1 MESSVTKLLKTVE
14 NGNVDRRQLM
24 KNLGMGAMAAFAY
37 GLLPKNA
44 AALAAQAAESA
55 APVPKVTPTTTVHH
69 LSLRVPDYPKTRDW
83 YIDLFNMRDVWDDG
97 KGCFVQFGDEKYPN
111 AFNIRPLPPGSA
123 ATCDVTDPKCKPGFN
138 APGADH
144 IAFGEYDFSPEASR
158 TMLAAMK
165 YWGVTD
171 IRPDS
176 ALGWNGTDPAGY
188 HLNPWCALNNK
199 ALYPGSAVTCA
210 VADSEVCK
218 AGYEVGVKDLG
229 SVPKPSGMG
238 FKAIGF
244 SHIILHVPQAEL
256 QKERDFYAG
265 MYGMKVLSSRTDG
278 PDASCVLA
286 FGKNTL
292 DLRPTANPD
301 DKPYCNQYGF
311 LIEDYHEGKVKAELE
326 RRNLNPT
333 MDPKLGW
340 AFTDLNGLQ
349 ISIKGKHG

>member
-1 MESSVTKLLKTVE
+1 MESTIAKLPEAVE
-14 NGNVDRRQLM
+14 GGNFDRRQVM
-24 KNLGMGAMAAFAY
+24 KTLGVGAMAAFAS

-44 AALAAQAAESA
+44 VALAAQAAQSA

-69 LSLRVPDYPKTRDW
+69 LSLRVPDYQKTRDW
-83 YIDLFNMRDVWDDG
+83 YIDLFNMRDVWDNG
-97 KGCFVQFGDEKYPN
+97 KGCMVDFGSETEPN
-111 AFNIRPLPPGSA
+111 AFNIRPVAHSG
-123 ATCDVTDPKCKPGFN
+123 D
-138 APGADH
+138 APDCDH
-144 IAFGEYDFSPEASR
+144 IAFGSLDFAVERDA
-158 TMLAAMK
+158 MLAAMN
-165 YWGVTD
+165 YWGVTG

-176 ALGWNGTDPAGY
+176 GLGWIGVDPAGY
-188 HLNPWCALNNK
+188 FLNPWCALNNK
-199 ALYPGSAVTCA
+199 ALYPGSAAPCKV
-210 VADSEVCK
+210 VDSEECK

-229 SVPKPSGMG
+229 SVPKPSGTG

-340 AFTDLNGLQ
+340 VFTDLNGLQ
-349 ISIKGKHG
+349 ISIKGKQG